1 MDKKSFGTLL
11 SALRKANGMTQ
22 KDLAARLNVSD
33 KAISRWER
41 DENYPDLP
49 LLPVIAEIFN
59 VTTDELLRG
68 ERNNPETGEPSTA
81 AAPERS
87 VKQVRRLT
95 ESVTSR
101 FLVGCIIAF
110 GALLVGVILRTCAH
124 SAYTPVYSYD
134 SYNNIWEVN
143 PRSITGAQILFALAQ
158 GFAWVIWVAGITF
171 VILTFFKYGD
181 KLSDTDFA
189 EHETS
194 LAEGRLK
201 LKRIFRWTISLLV
214 AGFGLLITDLD
225 VANKPADV
233 ISVGFLLFLIILVA
247 FHLLWWLL
255 PKIFT
260 AIPAV
265 AASMRSKPFFGIWRK
280 KCVIVASIIALFWL
294 LQLFAGI
301 RTDGLI
307 YAPGRVFFSFKSFQ
321 EYMGHPESSTHQSEY
336 DYYSYHITM
345 ARSLRS
351 VAAYKYDSWT
361 QRTIDST
368 QGAFYCDFV
377 SYAPRIMLSN
387 ECYDSVEES
396 YLEWPEADPERSFY
410 WNNFNV
416 GAILLGDFN
425 NFLPIRVCTK
435 SAAELGF
442 WIFVVL
448 SVAIPVVIVPLV
460 AWLLWRKYRK
470 QYERWNDEAT
480 EAAAGDTAV
489 NAEDD
494 VSDVATEPET
504 DAVTDTAT
512 ETSPETA
519 ADVIDAA
526 AESMT
531 ETAAEN
537 AAETF
542 NKDLGK

>member
-171 VILTFFKYGD
+171 VILTFFKYSD

-260 AIPAV
+260 AIPAA

-280 KCVIVASIIALFWL
+280 KCVIVVSIIALFWL

-307 YAPGRVFFSFKSFQ
+307 YAPGRIFFSFESFQ

-336 DYYSYHITM
+336 DYHITM

-396 YLEWPEADPERSFY
+396 YLTWPEADPERSFY

-425 NFLPIRVCTK
+425 SFLPIRVCTK

-448 SVAIPVVIVPLV
+448 SVAIPVVIIPLA

-470 QYERWNDEAT
+470 QYERWNTVVPEPADDVTDVTAVDAT
-480 EAAAGDTAV
+480 EIP
-489 NAEDD
+489 AEE
-494 VSDVATEPET
+494 VAEASET
-504 DAVTDTAT
+504 DPAPSTETVAEPAT
-512 ETSPETA
+512 ETKNVS
-519 ADVIDAA
+519 
-526 AESMT
+526 T
-531 ETAAEN
+531 ETEPVYDEAE
-537 AAETF
+537 AR
-542 NKDLGK
+542 

>member
-110 GALLVGVILRTCAH
+110 GALLVGIILRTCAH

-134 SYNNIWEVN
+134 SYNNTWEVN

-171 VILTFFKYGD
+171 VILTFFKYSD
-181 KLSDTDFA
+181 KLSDTDFT

-233 ISVGFLLFLIILVA
+233 IPDGLLLFLIILVA

-260 AIPAV
+260 AIPA
-265 AASMRSKPFFGIWRK
+265 AAESMRGKPFFGIWRK

-307 YAPGRVFFSFKSFQ
+307 YAPGRIFFSFESFQ

-336 DYYSYHITM
+336 AYHITM
-345 ARSLRS
+345 ARTLRGVTVYGYDDWAQNIISS
-351 VAAYKYDSWT
+351 VNPS
-361 QRTIDST
+361 
-368 QGAFYCDFV
+368 FYSDFV
-377 SYAPRIMLSN
+377 QYESRIMLSN
-387 ECYDSVEES
+387 ECYDSGEEA
-396 YLEWPEADPERSFY
+396 YLTWPEADPEHSFY

-425 NFLPIRVCTK
+425 SFLPIRVCTK

-448 SVAIPVVIVPLV
+448 SVAIPVVIIPLA

-470 QYERWNDEAT
+470 QYERWNTDVPESA
-480 EAAAGDTAV
+480 
-489 NAEDD
+489 DD
-494 VSDVATEPET
+494 VTDV
-504 DAVTDTAT
+504 
-512 ETSPETA
+512 TA
-519 ADVIDAA
+519 ADATEVPKEDVADASETDPAPSTGTVAEPA
-526 AESMT
+526 AEAENVST
-531 ETAAEN
+531 ETEPVYD
-537 AAETF
+537 ETEAR
-542 NKDLGK
+542 

>member
-95 ESVTSR
+95 DSVTSR
-101 FLVGCIIAF
+101 FLVGCIITF

-124 SAYTPVYSYD
+124 SAYTPVYSYN
-134 SYNNIWEVN
+134 SYYNTWEVN
-143 PRSITGAQILFALAQ
+143 PRSITGAQVLFALAQ

-171 VILTFFKYGD
+171 VILTFFKYSD

-225 VANKPADV
+225 VANEPADV

-247 FHLLWWLL
+247 FHLLWRLL

-260 AIPAV
+260 AIPAA

-321 EYMGHPESSTHQSEY
+321 EYMGRSENIPQSQY
-336 DYYSYHITM
+336 DYYSYDITM
-345 ARSLRS
+345 ARTLRG
-351 VAAYKYDSWT
+351 VTVYGYDVWGDNIS
-361 QRTIDST
+361 SMHSS
-368 QGAFYCDFV
+368 FYMDFV
-377 SYAPRIMLSN
+377 SHESRIMLSN
-387 ECYDSVEES
+387 ETYDEDEYFV
-396 YLEWPEADPERSFY
+396 EWPKADPEHSFY

-425 NFLPIRVCTK
+425 SFLPIRVCTK

-448 SVAIPVVIVPLV
+448 SVAIPVVIIPLA

-537 AAETF
+537 AAEAF